1 MTEENKEAR
10 ESTEE
15 RPFEWWKQFEGKP
28 VVIQLRPGVEYIGVT
43 YPNQPLV
50 SQNPNGGMNVHSAP
64 FLRGELRTHGTH
76 QDFRL
81 SVLTGD
87 PDPNK
92 PNVMFEVLLHPDD
105 TAFVT
110 VPKQGVLAT

>member
-1 MTEENKEAR
+1 MTEEKKET
-10 ESTEE
+10 TENQ
-15 RPFEWWKQFEGKP
+15 PFDWWKQFDGKP

-43 YPNQPLV
+43 YPNQPLI
-50 SQNPNGGMNVHSAP
+50 SPNPEGGMNVHSAP
-64 FLRGELRTHGTH
+64 FLRGELKIKGSG

-105 TAFVT
+105 TVFVT
-110 VPKQGVLAT
+110 VPKQGVVAT